1 MNKKFDVIRNLT
13 FFDTWTDDDL
23 IIYLRDNH
31 LKIKSYG
38 KNTVLHFEGEPCHHL
53 EIILSGRVVVDS
65 IDDYGNLLT
74 DSEFNR
80 DDILGG
86 SLLFSKNPRYPM
98 TVSTQHPTEILEIE
112 TQVLF
117 NTFHENPE
125 FLRTYLELI
134 SDHASILGNTI
145 KHHVRTSIRE
155 SLLGF
160 IQNECKKQSSKTII
174 LPMTKKALA
183 ERIGVQRTSLS
194 RELDKMRNEG
204 LILFN
209 RDTITLLI

>member
-1 MNKKFDVIRNLT
+1 MNKKFDIIRNLT

-23 IIYLRDNH
+23 MSYLRDNH
-31 LKIKSYG
+31 FKIKSYG

-53 EIILSGRVVVDS
+53 EIILSGRVVVDR
-65 IDDYGNLLT
+65 IDESGNLLT
-74 DSEFNR
+74 VSEFNR

-86 SLLFSKNPRYPM
+86 SLMFSRNPRYPM
-98 TVSTQHPTEILEIE
+98 TVSTQIPTEILEIE

-117 NTFHENPE
+117 NTFHENQE

-145 KHHVRTSIRE
+145 KHHVHTSIRE

-160 IQNECKKQSSKTII
+160 IQNECKKQ
-174 LPMTKKALA
+174 
-183 ERIGVQRTSLS
+183 
-194 RELDKMRNEG
+194 
-204 LILFN
+204 F
-209 RDTITLLI
+209 